1 MPHDYGVSPSEI
13 TPEHVYVH
21 RREFLKLAGIS
32 ALTGVLTAC
41 GAAGTPASSRTTPI
55 AADRTDEFGDPI
67 TPYDIT
73 STYNNYY
80 EFSTDKRAVHRL
92 ARDFPTDPWT
102 VEVTGLVHKPFKI
115 GLEDILREFP
125 QEERIYRL
133 RCVEGW
139 SAVIP
144 WQGFPLADLLKRAEP
159 KSEARYVR
167 FVAVYNPD
175 AMPGQRKYKTF
186 PWPYTEGLRLD
197 EAMHP
202 LTILATGMYG
212 KLLPPQNGAP
222 LRLVVPWKYGFKSIK
237 AVVRIELVAEQ
248 PKTLWNTVAPHEYGF
263 YANVNPNVPHP
274 RWSQATERRLGENGR
289 RPTLM
294 FNGYEE
300 QVAHLYEGMDL
311 RVNY

>member
-1 MPHDYGVSPSEI
+1 MRKPWEVSPSEI
-13 TPEHVYVH
+13 TPEHVYLR
-21 RREFLKLAGIS
+21 RREFLKVAGAT
-32 ALTGVLTAC
+32 ALTAALAAC
-41 GAAGTPASSRTTPI
+41 GVRPPAASSPKGGTGTTL
-55 AADRTDEFGDPI
+55 TDELGDPV
-67 TPYDIT
+67 TPYEIVAG
-73 STYNNYY
+73 YNNYY
-80 EFSTDKRAVHRL
+80 EFSTDKRAVQRL
-92 ARDFPTDPWT
+92 AKDFPTDPWT
-102 VEVTGLVHKPFKI
+102 VEITGLVHNPMKL
-115 GLEDILREFP
+115 GLEDILKRFP

-139 SAVIP
+139 SVVVP
-144 WQGFPLADLLKRAEP
+144 WQGFPLADLLKLAEP

-167 FVAVYNPD
+167 FVAVYDPEN
-175 AMPGQRKYKTF
+175 MPGQRKYRF

-202 LTILATGMYG
+202 LTIMATGMYG

-237 AVVRIELVAEQ
+237 AVVRIELVREQ

-274 RWSQATERRLGENGR
+274 RWSQATERRLGEPGR

-300 QVAHLYEGMDL
+300 QVAYLYEGMDL
-311 RVNY
+311 RENY

>member
-32 ALTGVLTAC
+32 TLSGLLAAC
-41 GAAGTPASSRTTPI
+41 GVSGTPSLAQETSVPSGH
-55 AADRTDEFGDPI
+55 TDELGDPV

-92 ARDFPTDPWT
+92 AKDFPTDPWT

-274 RWSQATERRLGENGR
+274 RWSQATERRLGEKGR

-294 FNGYEE
+294 FNGYEA
-300 QVAHLYEGMDL
+300 QVAYLYEGMDL

>member
-32 ALTGVLTAC
+32 ALTGVLAAC

-311 RVNY
+311 KVNY

>member
-1 MPHDYGVSPSEI
+1 MAVRISPREI
-13 TPEHVYVH
+13 TPEHVYLN
-21 RREFLKLAGIS
+21 RRAFLKVAGS
-32 ALTGVLTAC
+32 ALLTGTLAAC
-41 GAAGTPASSRTTPI
+41 GVQPQTQAPARTPVPGK
-55 AADRTDEFGDPI
+55 TDELGDPI
-67 TPYDIT
+67 TPYEIT
-73 STYNNYY
+73 SNYNNYY
-80 EFSTDKRAVHRL
+80 EFSTDKRAVARL

-102 VEVTGLVHKPFKI
+102 IEVTGLVKRPFKI
-115 GLEDILREFP
+115 GLEDLLREFP

-139 SAVIP
+139 SVVVP
-144 WQGFPLADLLKRAEP
+144 WQGFPLAKLLARAEP
-159 KSEARYVR
+159 TSEARYVR
-167 FVAVYNPD
+167 FVSIYKPE
-175 AMPGQRKYKTF
+175 AMPGQRKYRTF

-222 LRLVVPWKYGFKSIK
+222 VRLVVPWKYGFKSIK
-237 AVVRIELVAEQ
+237 AVVKIELVATQ
-248 PKTLWNTVAPHEYGF
+248 PRTFWNTVAPHEYGF

-274 RWSQATERRLGENGR
+274 RWSQATERRLGESGR

-300 QVAHLYEGMDL
+300 EVAYLYKGMDL
-311 RVNY
+311 RENY